1 MFKLIAEEF
10 TMEKPDK
17 FYKLNQM
24 YMSAVKDITEKMMKT
39 AIMNEVK
46 LGKGEAF
53 LVKMNNYIETQKV
66 ELKKQTAKKHNNG
79 YMFITI
85 NPKPAVKL
93 EDFRKLLK
101 KISKKTCFEK
111 CMYVLEQRGNNEENM
126 GKGFHAHILVK
137 RNLKYKPIKLKQNV
151 KASCKNIVGNIHN
164 DNQLNIQ
171 TIGEEFAKDKQ
182 QYIIGDKT
190 GDGKSE
196 KQNIDEKWRKTIGIE
211 KYLGNII
218 FE

>member
-10 TMEKPDK
+10 DVKNPIRFER
-17 FYKLNQM
+17 LNQM
-24 YMSAVKDITEKMMKT
+24 YSNAVKEITEKMMKQ

-46 LGKGEAF
+46 LGKGEQF
-53 LVKMNNYIETQKV
+53 LVKINNYIEEQKI

-85 NPKPAVKL
+85 NPKPSVQLK
-93 EDFRKLLK
+93 DFIKLLK

-111 CMYVLEQRGNNEENM
+111 CMYVLEQRGKDSDEI
-126 GKGFHAHILVK
+126 GTGFHAHMLVQ
-137 RNLKYKPIKLKQNV
+137 RNLQYKPIKLKQNIQN
-151 KASCKNIVGNIHN
+151 SCKKIVGNIHN

-171 TIGEEFAKDKQ
+171 TVGEEFAKDKQ

-190 GDGKSE
+190 GDGKDK
-196 KQNIDEKWRKTIGIE
+196 KQDMDKIWRKEQGIG
-211 KYLGNII
+211 KYLGKII
-218 FE
+218 FT